1 MNIIS
6 TDLPGVLI
14 VEPKVFGDQRGFFKE
29 TWHSERYQPLGIA
42 ADFVQ
47 DNFSRSSKGVLR
59 GLHFQK
65 TKPQGKLIQSLRGEI
80 YDVVVDINP
89 QSATYGQYVSV
100 YLNDENHRQ
109 LYIPPGYA
117 HGFCVVSELAD
128 ISYKCTDFYCPED
141 EGCVMWNDP
150 ELAIPWPVKH
160 PELSAKDKIHPTLS
174 ELNS

>member
-6 TDLPGVLI
+6 TELQGVTI
-14 VEPKVFGDQRGFFKE
+14 IEPQVFGDQRGFFKE
-29 TWHSERYQPLGIA
+29 TWHKERYQSMGIEV
-42 ADFVQ
+42 DFVQ
-47 DNFSRSSKGVLR
+47 DNFSRSTKGVLR

-65 TKPQGKLIQSLRGEI
+65 TKPQGKLIQCLAGEI

-89 QSATYGQYVSV
+89 QSATYGQHVGL

-117 HGFCVVSELAD
+117 HGFCVVSEVVD

-141 EGCVMWNDP
+141 EGGLIWSDP
-150 ELAIPWPVKH
+150 DLDIAWPVEQ
-160 PELSAKDKIHPTLS
+160 PRLSAKDQVYPTLR
-174 ELNS
+174 ELNL